1 MLVFDCPTYQF
12 NNQPDARH
20 GFESFIKIFLTFRSA
35 IKLMNLVCVE
45 WSDARVVGNWE

>member
-1 MLVFDCPTYQF
+1 MLVFDSITYQF
-12 NNQPDARH
+12 NKQPEAGH
-20 GFESFIKIFLTFRSA
+20 GFESFIKIFSTFRSA